1 MPFACPSCV
10 AHDKPS
16 YSLINLQ
23 NEVYDYNCNICMGF
37 AAEPLAQLTVP
48 PSHANTSKKQA
59 PATVTLNKGN
69 TVVMTTI
76 VEVPEASPVGLCL

>member
-23 NEVYDYNCNICMGF
+23 NEIYDYNCNVCMGF
-37 AAEPLAQLTVP
+37 ETEPLAQLTVP
-48 PSHANTSKKQA
+48 PSSANAKKA
-59 PATVTLNKGN
+59 VPATMALNKGN
-69 TVVMTTI
+69 TVVLTTI
-76 VEVPEASPVGLCL
+76 VEVPEASPIGLCL